1 MNNLLGATSE
11 ENALFASFV
20 ERHQVLADSGFSEI
34 HVTENSKLGP
44 EESIVTTSLS
54 GDKNAT
60 IERSSYAG
68 FRYALN
74 VLLKSL
80 LTNVVVTNH
89 QHSPDFKVR
98 GVIEGFYG
106 TPWTHEQR
114 LRGLAHFSDFG
125 FNRYLLAPKDDPWHR
140 YDWRSELSADFLS
153 RVSDLMAQARK
164 NAITVAVAISPG
176 LTVEYSDASDVQA
189 IMVRFKQLHSIGVRE
204 FGLFL
209 DDIPARLQSEKD
221 SAKFNSIM
229 QAHSF
234 YCNAVWAELKKLDSE
249 NSLAICPLQ
258 YHGKATEEYITEFGK
273 ALDPELSLIWTGR
286 EICSEYLDVFDA
298 KVFKANTNH
307 TPLYWDNYPVNDVA
321 MLHELH
327 VGPIEGRE
335 KGLEDHS
342 LGYFANPMDRFE
354 LSLISLSTIGDYL
367 WDTHGYNP
375 QNSWEYS
382 LTLLADNHGD
392 RAAIRNLFR
401 ACFESCLRVN
411 PAPDFSA
418 MLEAA
423 SFSWKTGKPAQAAQL
438 IEAHASQMLRDVATI
453 KSPQFSKPH
462 WREESMKWLTKYE
475 AVGIALLEIARIVGS
490 CGVSKNS
497 NLSGS
502 KADLDQI
509 TSIRASLNSDPTR
522 LFGNGLDMTLAE
534 LGDEI
539 RWSLKA

>member
-1 MNNLLGATSE
+1 MNNLLGATAE
-11 ENALFASFV
+11 ENALFASFI
-20 ERHQVLADSGFSEI
+20 ERHQVFSDSGFSEI
-34 HVTENSKLGP
+34 VVTDNSKLGA
-44 EESIVTTSLS
+44 EESIVTTLLS
-54 GDKNAT
+54 GDKKAS
-60 IERSSYAG
+60 IERSTYAG

-80 LTNVVVTNH
+80 LSNIAFTG
-89 QHSPDFKVR
+89 QRHSPGFKTR

-106 TPWTHEQR
+106 TPWSHKQR

-140 YDWRSELSADFLS
+140 YDWRSALSEDFLS
-153 RVSDLMAQARK
+153 RVSDLIAQGRK

-176 LTVEYSDASDVQA
+176 LTVEYSDANDVQA

-209 DDIPARLQSEKD
+209 DDIPARLQSEND

-229 QAHSF
+229 QAHSY
-234 YCNAVWAELKKLDSE
+234 YCNAVWAELKKLDSD
-249 NSLAICPLQ
+249 NTLAICPLQ

-273 ALDPELSLIWTGR
+273 ALDPDLALIWTGR
-286 EICSEYLDVFDA
+286 EICSEYLDVSDA

-307 TPLYWDNYPVNDVA
+307 IPLYWDNYPVNDVA

-335 KGLEDHS
+335 KGLENHS

-367 WDTHGYNP
+367 WDTQGYDP
-375 QNSWEYS
+375 QLSWEYS
-382 LTLLADNHGD
+382 LTQLADNSGD
-392 RAAIRNLFR
+392 RAAIRNLLR

-411 PAPDFSA
+411 PAPDFGA
-418 MLEAA
+418 MLEKA
-423 SFSWKTGKPAQAAQL
+423 SFSWKTGKPAQASQI
-438 IEAHASQMLRDVATI
+438 IENHANQMLRDVATI
-453 KSPQFSKPH
+453 KSSEFSKPQ
-462 WREESMKWLTKYE
+462 WREESLKWLTKYE
-475 AVGIALLEIARIVGS
+475 AVGKALLEIARIVGN

-502 KADLDQI
+502 KVDLDQI
-509 TSIRASLNSDPTR
+509 TAIRASLNSDPTR
-522 LFGNGLDMTLAE
+522 LFGSGLDMTLAE
-534 LGDEI
+534 LADEI
-539 RWSLKA
+539 RWSLTA

>member
-1 MNNLLGATSE
+1 VNNLLGATAE
-11 ENALFASFV
+11 ETASFTSFV
-20 ERHQVLADSGFSEI
+20 ERHQVFVNAGFREVS
-34 HVTENSKLGP
+34 VSENSKLGP
-44 EESIVTTSLS
+44 EESIVTTSLIV
-54 GDKNAT
+54 DKKAT
-60 IERSSYAG
+60 IERSTYAG

-80 LTNVVVTNH
+80 LTNVAVTNH
-89 QHSPDFKVR
+89 KNSPGFKTR

-106 TPWTHEQR
+106 TPWSHEQR

-153 RVSDLMAQARK
+153 RVSDLIAQGRK

-176 LTVEYSDASDVQA
+176 LTVEYSDANDVQA
-189 IMVRFKQLHSIGVRE
+189 IMVRFKQLHGIGVRE

-234 YCNAVWAELKKLDSE
+234 YCNAVWAELKKLDSD
-249 NSLAICPLQ
+249 NTLAICPLQ
-258 YHGKATEEYITEFGK
+258 YHGKATEEYITEFGND
-273 ALDPELSLIWTGR
+273 LDPDLALIWTGR
-286 EICSEYLDVFDA
+286 EICSEYLDVADA
-298 KVFKANTNH
+298 KVFQANTNH

-335 KGLEDHS
+335 KGLENYS

-354 LSLISLSTIGDYL
+354 LSLISLNTIGDYL
-367 WDTHGYNP
+367 WDTQGYDP
-375 QNSWEYS
+375 QGSWEYS
-382 LTLLADNHGD
+382 LTVLADNPVD
-392 RAAIRNLFR
+392 RAAIRNLLR

-438 IEAHASQMLRDVATI
+438 IENHANQMLSDVATI
-453 KSPQFSKPH
+453 KSAQFSKPL
-462 WREESMKWLTKYE
+462 WREESMKWLIKYE
-475 AVGIALLEIARIVGS
+475 AVGKALLEIAKIVGN

-509 TSIRASLNSDPTR
+509 TTIRASLNSDPTR

-534 LGDEI
+534 LADEI
-539 RWSLKA
+539 RWSLTA

>member
-1 MNNLLGATSE
+1 MNNLLGATAE
-11 ENALFASFV
+11 EIALFESFIQ
-20 ERHQVLADSGFSEI
+20 RHQVFLKTGFSEI
-34 HVTENSKLGP
+34 TVSENSKLGP
-44 EESIVTTSLS
+44 EESIVTTLLS
-54 GDKNAT
+54 TQKKAS
-60 IERSSYAG
+60 IERSTYAG

-80 LTNVVVTNH
+80 LSNVDITDH
-89 QHSPDFKVR
+89 KHSPKFKLR

-106 TPWTHEQR
+106 TPWSHEQR

-140 YDWRSELSADFLS
+140 YDWRSALSEDFLS
-153 RVSDLMAQARK
+153 RVSDLIAQGRK

-176 LTVEYSDASDVQA
+176 LTVQYSDAQDVKA

-209 DDIPARLQSEKD
+209 DDIPARLQSDKD
-221 SAKFNSIM
+221 VAQFNSIM

-234 YCNAVWAELKKLDSE
+234 YCNAVWEELKNLDSD
-249 NSLAICPLQ
+249 NTLAICPMQ
-258 YHGKATEEYITEFGK
+258 YHGKATEEYITEFGN
-273 ALDPELSLIWTGR
+273 ALDPDLALIWTGR
-286 EICSEYLDVFDA
+286 EICSEYLDVSDA

-307 TPLYWDNYPVNDVA
+307 LPLYWDNYPVNDVA

-335 KGLEDHS
+335 QGLENHS

-367 WDTHGYNP
+367 WDTQGYDP
-375 QNSWEYS
+375 QVSWEYS
-382 LTLLADNHGD
+382 LTQLVDNPGD
-392 RAAIRNLFR
+392 RAAIRNLLR

-418 MLEAA
+418 KLEAA
-423 SFSWKTGKPAQAAQL
+423 SFSWKTGKPTVAGQL
-438 IEAHASQMLRDVATI
+438 IQVHSSQMLSDVATI
-453 KSPQFSKPH
+453 KSPRFSQPQ
-462 WREESMKWLTKYE
+462 WREESLKWLTKYE
-475 AVGIALLEIARIVGS
+475 AVGKALQEIASILS
-490 CGVSKNS
+490 NCGVSKNS

-502 KADLDQI
+502 KADLAAI
-509 TSIRASLNSDPTR
+509 NSIRASLNSDPTR
-522 LFGNGLDMTLAE
+522 IFGSGLDMTLAE
-534 LGDEI
+534 LADEI
-539 RWSLKA
+539 RWSLTA

>member
-1 MNNLLGATSE
+1 MNNLLGATAE
-11 ENALFASFV
+11 ENALFANFI
-20 ERHQVLADSGFSEI
+20 ERHQVFSDSGFSEI
-34 HVTENSKLGP
+34 VVTDNSKLGA

-54 GDKNAT
+54 GDKKSS
-60 IERSSYAG
+60 IERSTYAG

-80 LTNVVVTNH
+80 LSNVAFTGH
-89 QHSPDFKVR
+89 RHSPGFKTR

-106 TPWTHEQR
+106 TPWSHEQR
-114 LRGLAHFSDFG
+114 LRGLSHFSDFG

-140 YDWRSELSADFLS
+140 YDWRSALSEDFLS
-153 RVSDLMAQARK
+153 RVSDLIAQGRK

-176 LTVEYSDASDVQA
+176 LTVEYSDANDVQA

-209 DDIPARLQSEKD
+209 DDIPARLQSEND

-229 QAHSF
+229 QAHSY
-234 YCNAVWAELKKLDSE
+234 YCNAVWAELKKLDSD
-249 NSLAICPLQ
+249 NTLAICPLQ
-258 YHGKATEEYITEFGK
+258 YHGKATEEYITEFGN
-273 ALDPELSLIWTGR
+273 ALDPDLALIWTGR
-286 EICSEYLDVFDA
+286 EICSEYLDVSDA

-307 TPLYWDNYPVNDVA
+307 IPLYWDNYPVNDVA

-335 KGLEDHS
+335 KGLENHS

-367 WDTHGYNP
+367 WDTQGYDP
-375 QNSWEYS
+375 QLSWEYS
-382 LTLLADNHGD
+382 LTQLVDSSGD
-392 RAAIRNLFR
+392 RAAIRNLLR

-411 PAPDFSA
+411 PAPDFGA
-418 MLEAA
+418 MLETA
-423 SFSWKTGKPAQAAQL
+423 SFSWKTGKPAQAAQI
-438 IEAHASQMLRDVATI
+438 IENHANHMLRDVATI
-453 KSPQFSKPH
+453 KSAEFSRPQ
-462 WREESMKWLTKYE
+462 WREESLKWLTKYE
-475 AVGIALLEIARIVGS
+475 AVGKALLEIARIVGN

-502 KADLDQI
+502 KVDLDQI
-509 TSIRASLNSDPTR
+509 TAIRASLNSDPTR

-539 RWSLKA
+539 RWSLTA

>member
-1 MNNLLGATSE
+1 MNNLLGATAE
-11 ENALFASFV
+11 EGALFTGFM
-20 ERHQVLADSGFSEI
+20 ERHHVFSDSGFSEI
-34 HVTENSKLGP
+34 VVSDNSKLGT

-54 GDKNAT
+54 GDKKAS
-60 IERSSYAG
+60 IERSTYAG

-80 LTNVVVTNH
+80 LSDVAFTGH
-89 QHSPDFKVR
+89 RHSPGFKTR

-106 TPWTHEQR
+106 TPWSHEQR

-140 YDWRSELSADFLS
+140 YDWRSALSEDFLS
-153 RVSDLMAQARK
+153 RVSDLIAQGRK

-176 LTVEYSDASDVQA
+176 LTVEYSDAKDVQA

-209 DDIPARLQSEKD
+209 DDIPARLQSEND

-229 QAHSF
+229 QAHSY
-234 YCNAVWAELKKLDSE
+234 YCNAVWAELKKLDSD
-249 NSLAICPLQ
+249 NTLAICPLQ
-258 YHGKATEEYITEFGK
+258 YHGKATEEYITEFGN
-273 ALDPELSLIWTGR
+273 ALDADLALIWTGR
-286 EICSEYLDVFDA
+286 EICSEYLDVSDA

-307 TPLYWDNYPVNDVA
+307 IPLYWDNYPVNDVA

-335 KGLEDHS
+335 KGLENHS

-367 WDTHGYNP
+367 WDTQGYDP
-375 QNSWEYS
+375 QLSWEYS
-382 LTLLADNHGD
+382 LTQLADNSGD
-392 RAAIRNLFR
+392 RAAIRNLLR

-411 PAPDFSA
+411 PAPDFGA
-418 MLEAA
+418 MLEKA
-423 SFSWKTGKPAQAAQL
+423 SFSWKTGKPAQASQI
-438 IEAHASQMLRDVATI
+438 IENHANQMLRDVATI
-453 KSPQFSKPH
+453 KSSEFSKPQ
-462 WREESMKWLTKYE
+462 WREESLKWLTKYE
-475 AVGIALLEIARIVGS
+475 AVGKALLEIARIVGN

-502 KADLDQI
+502 KVDLDQI
-509 TSIRASLNSDPTR
+509 TAIRASLNSDPTR
-522 LFGNGLDMTLAE
+522 LFGSGLDMTLAE
-534 LGDEI
+534 LADEI
-539 RWSLKA
+539 RWSLTA

>member
-1 MNNLLGATSE
+1 MNNLLGATAE
-11 ENALFASFV
+11 ETALFTSFV
-20 ERHQVLADSGFSEI
+20 ERHQVFVNAGFSEVI
-34 HVTENSKLGP
+34 VSENSKLGP
-44 EESIVTTSLS
+44 EESIVTTSLIV
-54 GDKNAT
+54 DKKAT
-60 IERSSYAG
+60 IERSTYAG

-80 LTNVVVTNH
+80 LTNVAVTNH
-89 QHSPDFKVR
+89 KNSPGFKTR

-106 TPWTHEQR
+106 TPWSHEQR

-153 RVSDLMAQARK
+153 RVSDLIAQGRK

-176 LTVEYSDASDVQA
+176 LTVEYSDANDVQA
-189 IMVRFKQLHSIGVRE
+189 IMVRFKQLHGIGVRE

-234 YCNAVWAELKKLDSE
+234 YCNAVWAELKKLDSD
-249 NSLAICPLQ
+249 NTLAICPLQ
-258 YHGKATEEYITEFGK
+258 YHGKATEEYITEFGN
-273 ALDPELSLIWTGR
+273 ALDPDLALIWTGR
-286 EICSEYLDVFDA
+286 EICSEYLDVSDA

-307 TPLYWDNYPVNDVA
+307 IPLYWDNYPVNDVA

-335 KGLEDHS
+335 KGLENHS

-367 WDTHGYNP
+367 WDTQGYDP
-375 QNSWEYS
+375 QDSWEYS
-382 LTLLADNHGD
+382 LTLLADNAGD
-392 RAAIRNLFR
+392 RAAIRNLLR

-423 SFSWKTGKPAQAAQL
+423 SFSWKTGKPGQAAQL
-438 IEAHASQMLRDVATI
+438 IENHANQMLRDVATI
-453 KSPQFSKPH
+453 KSAEFSRPH
-462 WREESMKWLTKYE
+462 WREESLKWLTKYE
-475 AVGIALLEIARIVGS
+475 AVGKALLEIARIVGN

-509 TSIRASLNSDPTR
+509 TTIRASLNSDPTR
-522 LFGNGLDMTLAE
+522 LFGSGLDMTLAE
-534 LGDEI
+534 LADEI
-539 RWSLKA
+539 RWSLTA

>member
-1 MNNLLGATSE
+1 MNKLLGASRE
-11 ENALFASFV
+11 ETVFFESFTQ
-20 ERHQVLADSGFSEI
+20 RHSIFLSAGFSEI
-34 HVTENSKLGP
+34 VVSKNSKLGS
-44 EESIVTTSLS
+44 EESLVTTVLGSQKKAS
-54 GDKNAT
+54 
-60 IERSSYAG
+60 IERSTYAG

-74 VLLKSL
+74 LLLKSL
-80 LTNVVVTNH
+80 LTNEAVTDH
-89 QHSPDFKVR
+89 KHCPDFKIR

-106 TPWTHEQR
+106 TPWSHEQR

-140 YDWRSELSADFLS
+140 YDWRSALSEDFLN
-153 RVSDLMAQARK
+153 RVSDLIAQGRK
-164 NAITVAVAISPG
+164 NAVTVAVAISPG
-176 LTVEYSDASDVQA
+176 LTVEYSDAQDVDA

-221 SAKFNSIM
+221 NVKFNSIM
-229 QAHSF
+229 QAHSY
-234 YCNAVWAELKKLDSE
+234 YCNAVWAELKKLDSD
-249 NSLAICPLQ
+249 NTLAICPLQ
-258 YHGKATEEYITEFGK
+258 YHGKANEQYITEFGN
-273 ALDPELSLIWTGR
+273 ALDPDLALIWTGR
-286 EICSEYLDVFDA
+286 EICSEYLDVSDA
-298 KVFKANTNH
+298 IVFKDNTNH
-307 TPLYWDNYPVNDVA
+307 IPLYWDNYPVNDVA

-335 KGLEDHS
+335 KGLENYS

-367 WDTHGYNP
+367 WNTHDYEA

-382 LTLLADNHGD
+382 LTLLMDNSSD
-392 RAAIRNLFR
+392 RAAIRNLLR
-401 ACFESCLRVN
+401 GCFESCLRVN

-438 IEAHASQMLRDVATI
+438 IQAHSQQMLSDVATM
-453 KSPQFSKPH
+453 KSAQFSQPQ
-462 WREESMKWLTKYE
+462 WREESLKWLTKYE
-475 AVGIALLEIARIVGS
+475 AVGKALQEIARILSS

-497 NLSGS
+497 NLSGT
-502 KADLDQI
+502 KTDLVTI

-522 LFGNGLDMTLAE
+522 IFGSGLDMTLAE
-534 LGDEI
+534 LADEI
-539 RWSLKA
+539 RWSLIA

>member
-1 MNNLLGATSE
+1 MNNLLGATAE
-11 ENALFASFV
+11 ETALFTSFV
-20 ERHQVLADSGFSEI
+20 ERHQVFLKTGFSEI
-34 HVTENSKLGP
+34 TVSENSKLGY
-44 EESIVTTSLS
+44 EESIVTTLLS
-54 GDKNAT
+54 TQKKAS
-60 IERSSYAG
+60 IERSTYAG

-80 LTNVVVTNH
+80 LSDVAVTNH
-89 QHSPDFKVR
+89 KHSPKFKLR

-106 TPWTHEQR
+106 TPWSHEQR

-140 YDWRSELSADFLS
+140 YDWRSALSEDFLN
-153 RVSDLMAQARK
+153 RVSDLIAQGRK

-176 LTVEYSDASDVQA
+176 LTVEYSDAHDVEA

-221 SAKFNSIM
+221 VAQFNSIM

-234 YCNAVWAELKKLDSE
+234 YCNAVWKELKNLDSN
-249 NSLAICPLQ
+249 NSLAICPMQ
-258 YHGKATEEYITEFGK
+258 YHGKATEEYITEFGN
-273 ALDPELSLIWTGR
+273 ALDPDLALIWTGR
-286 EICSEYLDVFDA
+286 EICSEYLDVSDA
-298 KVFKANTNH
+298 KVFKANTSH
-307 TPLYWDNYPVNDVA
+307 LPLYWDNYPVNDVA

-335 KGLEDHS
+335 QGLENHS

-367 WDTHGYNP
+367 WDTQGYDP
-375 QNSWEYS
+375 QVSWEYS
-382 LTLLADNHGD
+382 LTQLVDSPGD
-392 RAAIRNLFR
+392 RAAIRNLLR

-423 SFSWKTGKPAQAAQL
+423 SFSWKTGKPAFAGNLIQA
-438 IEAHASQMLRDVATI
+438 HSKQMLSDVATI
-453 KSPQFSKPH
+453 KSPQFSQPQ
-462 WREESMKWLTKYE
+462 WREESLKWLTKYE
-475 AVGIALLEIARIVGS
+475 AVGKALQEIASILS
-490 CGVSKNS
+490 NCGVSKNS

-502 KADLDQI
+502 KADLAAI
-509 TSIRASLNSDPTR
+509 NSIRATLNSDPTR
-522 LFGNGLDMTLAE
+522 IFGSGLDMTVAE
-534 LGDEI
+534 LADEI
-539 RWSLKA
+539 RWSLTA

>member
-1 MNNLLGATSE
+1 M
-11 ENALFASFV
+11 
-20 ERHQVLADSGFSEI
+20 
-34 HVTENSKLGP
+34 
-44 EESIVTTSLS
+44 
-54 GDKNAT
+54 
-60 IERSSYAG
+60 
-68 FRYALN
+68 
-74 VLLKSL
+74 
-80 LTNVVVTNH
+80 
-89 QHSPDFKVR
+89 
-98 GVIEGFYG
+98 
-106 TPWTHEQR
+106 
-114 LRGLAHFSDFG
+114 
-125 FNRYLLAPKDDPWHR
+125 
-140 YDWRSELSADFLS
+140 
-153 RVSDLMAQARK
+153 SDLIAQGRK
-164 NAITVAVAISPG
+164 NAVTVAVAISPG
-176 LTVEYSDASDVQA
+176 LTVEYSDANDVKA

-229 QAHSF
+229 QAHSY
-234 YCNAVWAELKKLDSE
+234 YCNAVWAELKKLDSD
-249 NSLAICPLQ
+249 NTLAICPLQ
-258 YHGKATEEYITEFGK
+258 YHGKATEEYITEFGN
-273 ALDPELSLIWTGR
+273 ALDPDLALIWTGR
-286 EICSEYLDVFDA
+286 EICSEYLDVSDA
-298 KVFKANTNH
+298 KVFQANTNH

-335 KGLEDHS
+335 KGLEKYS

-354 LSLISLSTIGDYL
+354 LSLISLNTIGDYL
-367 WDTHGYNP
+367 WDTQGYDP
-375 QNSWEYS
+375 QGSWEYS
-382 LTLLADNHGD
+382 LTLLADNPGD
-392 RAAIRNLFR
+392 RAAIRNLLR

-453 KSPQFSKPH
+453 KSAEFSRPR
-462 WREESMKWLTKYE
+462 WREESMKWLIKYE
-475 AVGIALLEIARIVGS
+475 AVGKALLEIAKIVGN

-522 LFGNGLDMTLAE
+522 LFGSGLDMTLAE

-539 RWSLKA
+539 RWSLTA

>member
-1 MNNLLGATSE
+1 MNKLLGATTE
-11 ENALFASFV
+11 EKALFESFIK
-20 ERHQVLADSGFSEI
+20 RHKVFLNSGFSEI
-34 HVTENSKLGP
+34 TVRENSKLGP
-44 EESIVTTSLS
+44 EESIVTTSLTI
-54 GDKNAT
+54 DKIST
-60 IERSSYAG
+60 IERSTYAG

-80 LTNVVVTNH
+80 LMNVAVTNH
-89 QHSPDFKVR
+89 KHSPKFAVR

-106 TPWTHEQR
+106 TPWSHEQR

-140 YDWRSELSADFLS
+140 YDWRSALSEDFLN
-153 RVSDLMAQARK
+153 RVSDLIAQGRK
-164 NAITVAVAISPG
+164 NAVTVAVAISPG
-176 LTVEYSDASDVQA
+176 LTVEYSNANDVKA
-189 IMVRFKQLHSIGVRE
+189 IMVRFKQLHGIGVRE

-234 YCNAVWAELKKLDSE
+234 YCNAVWAELKKLDSD
-249 NSLAICPLQ
+249 NTLAICPLQ
-258 YHGKATEEYITEFGK
+258 YHGKATEEYITEFGN
-273 ALDPELSLIWTGR
+273 ALDPDLALIWTGR
-286 EICSEYLDVFDA
+286 EICSEYLDVADA
-298 KVFKANTNH
+298 KVFQANTNH

-321 MLHELH
+321 MLDELH

-335 KGLEDHS
+335 KGLENYS

-354 LSLISLSTIGDYL
+354 LSLISLNTIGDYL
-367 WDTHGYNP
+367 WDTQGYDP
-375 QNSWEYS
+375 QDSWEYS
-382 LTLLADNHGD
+382 LTVLADNPSD
-392 RAAIRNLFR
+392 RAAIRNLLR

-453 KSPQFSKPH
+453 KSAEFSRPR
-462 WREESMKWLTKYE
+462 WREESMKWLIKYE
-475 AVGIALLEIARIVGS
+475 AVGKALLEIAKIVGN

-522 LFGNGLDMTLAE
+522 LFGSGLDMTLAE

-539 RWSLKA
+539 RWSLTA

>member
-1 MNNLLGATSE
+1 MNNLLGATAE
-11 ENALFASFV
+11 ETALFTSFIK
-20 ERHQVLADSGFSEI
+20 RHQVFANAGFSEVI
-34 HVTENSKLGP
+34 VSENSKLGP
-44 EESIVTTSLS
+44 EDSIVTTSLS
-54 GDKNAT
+54 TDKKAT
-60 IERSSYAG
+60 IERSTYAG

-80 LTNVVVTNH
+80 LTKVAVTNH
-89 QHSPDFKVR
+89 KHSPGFKTR

-106 TPWTHEQR
+106 TPWSHEQR

-140 YDWRSELSADFLS
+140 YDWRSPLSEDFLN
-153 RVSDLMAQARK
+153 RVSDLIAQGRK
-164 NAITVAVAISPG
+164 NAVTVAVAISPG
-176 LTVEYSDASDVQA
+176 LTVEYSDANDVQA

-229 QAHSF
+229 QAHSY
-234 YCNAVWAELKKLDSE
+234 YCNAVWAELKKLDSD
-249 NSLAICPLQ
+249 NTLAICPLQ
-258 YHGKATEEYITEFGK
+258 YHGKATEEYITEFGN
-273 ALDPELSLIWTGR
+273 ALDPDLALIWTGR
-286 EICSEYLDVFDA
+286 EICSEYLDVADA
-298 KVFKANTNH
+298 KVFQANTNH

-335 KGLEDHS
+335 KGLENHS

-367 WDTHGYNP
+367 WDTQGYDP
-375 QNSWEYS
+375 QGSWEYS
-382 LTLLADNHGD
+382 LTLLADNPGD
-392 RAAIRNLFR
+392 RAAIRNLLR

-453 KSPQFSKPH
+453 KSAQFSKPR
-462 WREESMKWLTKYE
+462 WREESLKWLSKYE
-475 AVGIALLEIARIVGS
+475 AVGKALLEIAKIVGN

-522 LFGNGLDMTLAE
+522 LFGSGLDMTLAE

-539 RWSLKA
+539 RWSLTA

>member
-1 MNNLLGATSE
+1 MNNLLGATAE
-11 ENALFASFV
+11 ENALFASFI
-20 ERHQVLADSGFSEI
+20 ERHQVFSDSGFSEI
-34 HVTENSKLGP
+34 VVTDDSKLGA

-54 GDKNAT
+54 GDKKAS
-60 IERSSYAG
+60 IERSTYAG

-80 LTNVVVTNH
+80 LSNVAFTGH
-89 QHSPDFKVR
+89 RHSPGFKTR

-106 TPWTHEQR
+106 TPWSHEQR

-140 YDWRSELSADFLS
+140 YDWRSALSEDFLS
-153 RVSDLMAQARK
+153 RVSDLIAQGRK

-176 LTVEYSDASDVQA
+176 LTVEYSDANDVQA

-209 DDIPARLQSEKD
+209 DDIPARLQSEND

-229 QAHSF
+229 QAHSY
-234 YCNAVWAELKKLDSE
+234 YCNAVWAELKKLDSD
-249 NSLAICPLQ
+249 NTLAICPLQ

-273 ALDPELSLIWTGR
+273 ALDPDLALIWTGR
-286 EICSEYLDVFDA
+286 EICSEYLDVSDA
-298 KVFKANTNH
+298 KVFQANTNH

-335 KGLEDHS
+335 KGLENYS

-367 WDTHGYNP
+367 WDTQSYDP
-375 QNSWEYS
+375 QLSWEYS
-382 LTLLADNHGD
+382 LTQLADNSAD
-392 RAAIRNLFR
+392 RAAIRNLLR
-401 ACFESCLRVN
+401 GCFESCLRVN

-438 IEAHASQMLRDVATI
+438 IENHANQMMRDVAKI
-453 KSPQFSKPH
+453 KSAEFSRPQ
-462 WREESMKWLTKYE
+462 WREESLKWLTKYE
-475 AVGIALLEIARIVGS
+475 AVGKALLEIARIVGN
-490 CGVSKNS
+490 CGVSKNA

-502 KADLDQI
+502 KVDLDQI
-509 TSIRASLNSDPTR
+509 TAIRASLNSDPTR
-522 LFGNGLDMTLAE
+522 LFGSGLDMTLAE
-534 LGDEI
+534 LADEI
-539 RWSLKA
+539 RWSLTA

>member
-153 RVSDLMAQARK
+153 RVSDLMAQGRK

>member
-1 MNNLLGATSE
+1 MNNLLGATAE
-11 ENALFASFV
+11 ENALFASFI
-20 ERHQVLADSGFSEI
+20 ERHQVFSDSGFSEI
-34 HVTENSKLGP
+34 VVTDDSKLGA

-54 GDKNAT
+54 GDKKAS
-60 IERSSYAG
+60 IERSTYAG

-80 LTNVVVTNH
+80 LSNVAFTGH
-89 QHSPDFKVR
+89 RHSPGFKTR

-106 TPWTHEQR
+106 TPWSHEQR

-140 YDWRSELSADFLS
+140 YDWRSALSEDFLS
-153 RVSDLMAQARK
+153 RVSDLIAQGRK

-176 LTVEYSDASDVQA
+176 LTVEYSDANDVQA

-209 DDIPARLQSEKD
+209 DDIPARLQSEND

-229 QAHSF
+229 QAHSY
-234 YCNAVWAELKKLDSE
+234 YCNAVWTELKKLDSD
-249 NSLAICPLQ
+249 NTLAICPLQ
-258 YHGKATEEYITEFGK
+258 YHGKATEEYITEFGN
-273 ALDPELSLIWTGR
+273 ALDPELALIWTGR
-286 EICSEYLDVFDA
+286 EICSEYLDVSDA
-298 KVFKANTNH
+298 KIFQANTNH

-335 KGLEDHS
+335 KGLENYS

-367 WDTHGYNP
+367 WDTQSYDP
-375 QNSWEYS
+375 QLSWEYS
-382 LTLLADNHGD
+382 LTQLADNSAD
-392 RAAIRNLFR
+392 RAAIRNLLR
-401 ACFESCLRVN
+401 GCFESCLRVN

-438 IEAHASQMLRDVATI
+438 IENHANQMMRDVATI
-453 KSPQFSKPH
+453 KSAEFSRPQ
-462 WREESMKWLTKYE
+462 WREESLKWLTKYE
-475 AVGIALLEIARIVGS
+475 AVGKALLEIARIVGN
-490 CGVSKNS
+490 CGVSKNA

-502 KADLDQI
+502 KVDLDQI
-509 TSIRASLNSDPTR
+509 TAIRASLNSDPTR
-522 LFGNGLDMTLAE
+522 LFGSGLDMTLAE
-534 LGDEI
+534 LADEI
-539 RWSLKA
+539 RWSLTA

>member
-1 MNNLLGATSE
+1 LLSDIA
-11 ENALFASFV
+11 
-20 ERHQVLADSGFSEI
+20 
-34 HVTENSKLGP
+34 
-44 EESIVTTSLS
+44 
-54 GDKNAT
+54 
-60 IERSSYAG
+60 
-68 FRYALN
+68 
-74 VLLKSL
+74 
-80 LTNVVVTNH
+80 VTNH
-89 QHSPDFKVR
+89 KHSPKFKIR

-106 TPWTHEQR
+106 TPWSHEQR

-140 YDWRSELSADFLS
+140 YDWRSPLSEDFLN
-153 RVSDLMAQARK
+153 RVSDLIAQGRK
-164 NAITVAVAISPG
+164 NAVTVAVAISPG
-176 LTVEYSDASDVQA
+176 LTVEYSDANDVKA

-234 YCNAVWAELKKLDSE
+234 YCNAVWTELKKLDSD
-249 NSLAICPLQ
+249 NTLAICPLQ
-258 YHGKATEEYITEFGK
+258 YHGKATEEYITEFGN
-273 ALDPELSLIWTGR
+273 ALDPDLALIWTGR
-286 EICSEYLDVFDA
+286 EICSEYLDVSDA

-307 TPLYWDNYPVNDVA
+307 LPLYWDNYPVNDVA

-335 KGLEDHS
+335 KGLENHS

-354 LSLISLSTIGDYL
+354 LSLISLNTIGDYL
-367 WDTHGYNP
+367 WDTQGYDP
-375 QNSWEYS
+375 QGSWEYS
-382 LTLLADNHGD
+382 LTVLADNPGD
-392 RAAIRNLFR
+392 RAAIRNLLR

-453 KSPQFSKPH
+453 KSAQFSKPR

-475 AVGIALLEIARIVGS
+475 AVGIALLEIAKIVGN

-509 TSIRASLNSDPTR
+509 TSLRASLSSDPTR

-539 RWSLKA
+539 RWSLTA

>member
-1 MNNLLGATSE
+1 MNNLLGATAE
-11 ENALFASFV
+11 ENALFASFI
-20 ERHQVLADSGFSEI
+20 ERHQVFSDSGFSEI
-34 HVTENSKLGP
+34 VVTDNSKLGA
-44 EESIVTTSLS
+44 EESIVTTLLS
-54 GDKNAT
+54 GDKKAS
-60 IERSSYAG
+60 IERSTYAG

-80 LTNVVVTNH
+80 LSNVAFTGH
-89 QHSPDFKVR
+89 RHSPGFKTR

-106 TPWTHEQR
+106 TPWSHEQR

-140 YDWRSELSADFLS
+140 YDWRSALSEDFLS
-153 RVSDLMAQARK
+153 RVSDLIAQGRK

-176 LTVEYSDASDVQA
+176 LTVEYSDAKDVQA

-209 DDIPARLQSEKD
+209 DDIPARLQSEND

-229 QAHSF
+229 QAHSY
-234 YCNAVWAELKKLDSE
+234 YCNAVWAELKKLDSD
-249 NSLAICPLQ
+249 NTLAICPLQ
-258 YHGKATEEYITEFGK
+258 YHGKATEEYITEFGN
-273 ALDPELSLIWTGR
+273 ALDADLALIWTGR
-286 EICSEYLDVFDA
+286 EICSEYLDVSDA

-307 TPLYWDNYPVNDVA
+307 IPLYWDNYPVNDVA

-335 KGLEDHS
+335 KGLENHS

-367 WDTHGYNP
+367 WDTQGYDP
-375 QNSWEYS
+375 QLSWEYS
-382 LTLLADNHGD
+382 LTQLADNSSD
-392 RAAIRNLFR
+392 RAAIRNLLR

-411 PAPDFSA
+411 PAPDFGA
-418 MLEAA
+418 MLETA
-423 SFSWKTGKPAQAAQL
+423 SFSWKTGKPAQASQI
-438 IEAHASQMLRDVATI
+438 IENHANQMLRDVATI
-453 KSPQFSKPH
+453 KSAEFSRPQ
-462 WREESMKWLTKYE
+462 WREESLKWLTKYE
-475 AVGIALLEIARIVGS
+475 AVGKALLEIARIVGN

-502 KADLDQI
+502 KVDLDQI
-509 TSIRASLNSDPTR
+509 TAIRASLNSDPTR
-522 LFGNGLDMTLAE
+522 LFGSGLDMTLAE
-534 LGDEI
+534 LADEI
-539 RWSLKA
+539 RWSLTA

>member
-1 MNNLLGATSE
+1 VHGSQKK
-11 ENALFASFV
+11 AS
-20 ERHQVLADSGFSEI
+20 
-34 HVTENSKLGP
+34 
-44 EESIVTTSLS
+44 
-54 GDKNAT
+54 
-60 IERSSYAG
+60 IERSTYAG

-74 VLLKSL
+74 LLLKSL
-80 LTNVVVTNH
+80 LSDAAVTNH
-89 QHSPDFKVR
+89 KHSPGFKTR

-106 TPWTHEQR
+106 TPWSHEQR

-140 YDWRSELSADFLS
+140 YDWRSPLSEDFLN
-153 RVSDLMAQARK
+153 RVSDLIAQGRK
-164 NAITVAVAISPG
+164 NAVTVAVAISPG
-176 LTVEYSDASDVQA
+176 LTVEYSEAKDVQA

-221 SAKFNSIM
+221 SAKFKTIM
-229 QAHSF
+229 QAHSY

-249 NSLAICPLQ
+249 NTLAICPLQ
-258 YHGKATEEYITEFGK
+258 YHGKATEEYITEFGN
-273 ALDPELSLIWTGR
+273 ALDPDLALIWTGR
-286 EICSEYLDVFDA
+286 EICSEYLDVADA
-298 KVFKANTNH
+298 KVFQANTNH

-335 KGLEDHS
+335 KGLENYS

-367 WDTHGYNP
+367 WDTQGYDP
-375 QNSWEYS
+375 QISWEYS
-382 LTLLADNHGD
+382 LTLLMDNSGD
-392 RAAIRNLFR
+392 RTAIRNLLR
-401 ACFESCLRVN
+401 GCFESCLRVN

-438 IEAHASQMLRDVATI
+438 VQAHSQQMMKDVATI
-453 KSPQFSKPH
+453 KSAQFSQPQ
-462 WREESMKWLTKYE
+462 WREESLKWLTKYE
-475 AVGIALLEIARIVGS
+475 AVGIALQEIAGILSS

-502 KADLDQI
+502 KADLAVI
-509 TSIRASLNSDPTR
+509 KSIRASLNSDPTKISR
-522 LFGNGLDMTLAE
+522 L
-534 LGDEI
+534 
-539 RWSLKA
+539 K